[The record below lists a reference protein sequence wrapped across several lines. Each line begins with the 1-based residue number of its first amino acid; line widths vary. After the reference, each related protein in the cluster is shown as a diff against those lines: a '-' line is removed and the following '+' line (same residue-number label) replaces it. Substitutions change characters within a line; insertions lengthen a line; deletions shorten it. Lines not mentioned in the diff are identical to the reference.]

1 MAKNKFDGILEAVRL
16 DQDDQLV
23 LAKIYEK
30 RGVIWSD
37 HFLVKRD
44 ELVERLKNG
53 QVFLI
58 GTRQYKLGSS
68 FVTTDTIQLTK
79 NNGQEFIRLDQ
90 DNKDSDLLKGI
101 PRF

>member
-53 QVFLI
+53 QVFLV
-58 GTRQYKLGSS
+58 GTRQKKLGSS
-68 FVTTDTIQLTK
+68 FDTTDTIRLSK

-90 DNKDSDLLKGI
+90 DNNASDSLIGI

>member
-30 RGVIWSD
+30 RGVVWSD

-44 ELVERLKNG
+44 DFVARLKNG
-53 QVFLI
+53 QVFLV

-68 FVTTDTIQLTK
+68 FDTTDTIRLAK
-79 NNGQEFIRLDQ
+79 NDGKEFIRLDQ
-90 DNKDSDLLKGI
+90 DNKASDLLKGI

>member
-1 MAKNKFDGILEAVRL
+1 MAKNKFDGVLEAVRL

-37 HFLVKRD
+37 HFLLKRD

-53 QVFLI
+53 QVFLV
-58 GTRQYKLGSS
+58 GTRQYKLGST
-68 FVTTDTIQLTK
+68 FDTTDIIQLTK
-79 NNGQEFIRLDQ
+79 INGQEFIRLDL
-90 DNKDSDLLKGI
+90 DNKASDLLKGI

>member
-44 ELVERLKNG
+44 ELIKRLKNG

-68 FVTTDTIQLTK
+68 FVTTDAIQLTK

-90 DNKDSDLLKGI
+90 DNKDSDLLQGI

>member
-1 MAKNKFDGILEAVRL
+1 MAKNKYDGILEAVRL

-30 RGVIWSD
+30 RGVVWSD

-44 ELVERLKNG
+44 ELVARLKNG
-53 QVFLI
+53 QVFLV

-68 FVTTDTIQLTK
+68 FDTTETIRITK
-79 NNGQEFIRLDQ
+79 KDGKEFIRLDQ
-90 DNKDSDLLKGI
+90 DNKASDLLNGI